1 MGAPEFLT
9 LIIGIGLF
17 LLVFLLIRSIML
29 WYWKIDKQLYN
40 QEVQI
45 SLLEKQNELLEQQTL
60 LLQSL
65 KGQSNSSYTS
75 STGSNQA

>member
-1 MGAPEFLT
+1 MGAPELLT

-65 KGQSNSSYTS
+65 KGQSNSSFTTS
-75 STGSNQA
+75 TDSTQA